1 MRNSS
6 AWPGRLLTTW
16 LSSPPKK
23 SSEVSPAV
31 AMVGRKG
38 WIMAPPT
45 GASASASSSRSPAA
59 TLSVRQAPP
68 DTVGLTIN
76 CSAPVAAKAAS
87 TTAGLAWSVQMVGG
101 MSTPFS
107 ASLAR

>member
-1 MRNSS
+1 M
-6 AWPGRLLTTW
+6 TTW
-16 LSSPPKK
+16 LSSPPKNK
-23 SSEVSPAV
+23 SEVSPAV

-38 WIMAPPT
+38 WIMAPPS
-45 GASASASSSRSPAA
+45 GASDRTSSSRSPAA

-68 DTVGLTIN
+68 ETVGLTIN
-76 CSAPVAAKAAS
+76 SRAPVAAKAAS

-101 MSTPFS
+101 MATPFS